1 MSLLSRSYIVQT
13 PPLRKRKKDIKNGM
27 YSTLLEP
34 MINVPC
40 FAAS

>member
-1 MSLLSRSYIVQT
+1 MSLLSRLYIVQT
-13 PPLRKRKKDIKNGM
+13 PPLRKRKDRKNGM

-34 MINVPC
+34 TINVLC